1 MNNDLIALSLNF
13 ENIREFEEAVNESM
27 EWIRENFEA
36 IKRMPNPKKRKHA
49 PAVIAPVP
57 APAPVPALAPAP
69 ILLVPGPGPVLAPG
83 SGAVG
88 QYIQGVEY
96 STRYVMKITS

>member
-49 PAVIAPVP
+49 PAVIAPVVQ
-57 APAPVPALAPAP
+57 APQFPVPV
-69 ILLVPGPGPVLAPG
+69 LVPGPVLAPV

-88 QYIQGVEY
+88 QFIQEIEN
-96 STRYVMKITS
+96 STRYVQKMTS